1 MKQAYQELYNEL
13 SGFISQERLIH
24 DELRTLAYGT
34 DASFYRLIPQLVV
47 RVDSEQEVI
56 AVLKATA
63 ARQLPVTFRAAG
75 TSLSGQA
82 VTDSVLIQLS
92 SNWRG
97 YRIHDQG
104 DSVSLQPGVIGGKA
118 NQLLA
123 PYQRKIGPDPASI
136 NAAMIG
142 GIAANNASGMCC
154 GTAQNSYN
162 TVEHMRVIMAD
173 GTLLDTADESSCKA
187 FEQSHAGLLAELKTL
202 GEKTRDNQQL
212 ADLIRHKYRLK
223 NTTGYSLNSL
233 VDYSDP
239 FEILKHLM
247 IGSEGTL
254 GFISEVTYRTV
265 IEHPLKAAAM
275 IFFPDMESTCRAV
288 TAMKPTPVAA
298 VELIDRAGLRA
309 VEDKSGMPE
318 ILKTL
323 GDDAAALLVDVR
335 GSERDELEQKLA
347 QVTAAITDI
356 ETVAPIE
363 FTEDSA
369 TYDLYWKIRKGL
381 FPAVGAVR
389 MTGTTVIIEDVAFPI
404 EQLAEG
410 VQELQQ
416 VFRKYGYDE
425 ALLFGHA
432 LEGNLH
438 FVFTQGFD
446 DPEEITRYQQL
457 MDDVANLVAV
467 KYKGSLKAE
476 HGTGRNMAP
485 YVELEWGKD
494 AYDLMWQ
501 LKALFDPGHLLNPD
515 VILTRNPNLHL
526 ENLKPLPPADSLI
539 DKCIECGF
547 CESSCPSRN
556 LSLTPRQRIVIWRE
570 INRLEDTA
578 DQGGS
583 GQQEAERLKEL
594 VSEYD
599 YQGID
604 TCAACGLCEMNC
616 PVSINTG
623 DLTRSLRHER
633 NKGYAGT
640 AKWIAGHFETVAN
653 TSRTMLKVTDGMH
666 ALVGSKNMSTITS
679 MARKVSGNRVQQWTP
694 SMPKA
699 SPKIDDILKRMPM
712 RQPEKRL
719 QGDVTEASLT
729 EGRQGLTDDNR
740 VVYLPSC
747 ATRIMGAARH
757 QGEDR
762 STPEVT
768 ISLLNKAGF
777 EVIFPDRLG
786 DQCCGMP
793 FQSKGQFDAAAVK
806 ADQLNKAL
814 LSATDNGRYPVF
826 CDTSPCLMQ
835 MREKLDS
842 RLRLHEQVEFIYDF
856 VLPRL
861 TIAVKKDRIALHVTC
876 STTKMGLADKFL
888 ALAKAC
894 ADEVITPPDIT
905 CCGFAGDKGF
915 SQPELNASALKD
927 LSDAV
932 ATCDEGYS
940 NSRTCEIGLSEHSG
954 IPYQSIIYLVD
965 RLSTAKAV

>member
-1 MKQAYQELYNEL
+1 MKQQYQELYNEL
-13 SGFISQERLIH
+13 RQFMPEERLIH
-24 DELRTLAYGT
+24 DQLRTLAYGT

-47 RVDSEQEVI
+47 RVDNEDEVSR
-56 AVLKATA
+56 VLKLTR
-63 ARQLPVTFRAAG
+63 ARKLPVTFRAAG

-97 YRIHDQG
+97 YQVHDLG
-104 DSVSLQPGVIGGKA
+104 DRVSLQPGVIGGKA
-118 NQLLA
+118 NQILA

-162 TVEHMRVIMAD
+162 TVDSMRIIMAD
-173 GTLLDTADESSCKA
+173 GTLLDTADPSSRQA
-187 FEQSHAGLLAELKTL
+187 FEHSHGELLSELKKLGEETRANRELAE
-202 GEKTRDNQQL
+202 
-212 ADLIRHKYRLK
+212 LIRHKYRLK

-239 FEILKHLM
+239 FDILMHLM

-265 IEHPLKAAAM
+265 EEHPLKAAAM
-275 IFFPDMESTCRAV
+275 IFFPDIETTCRAV

-298 VELIDRAGLRA
+298 VELMDRAGLHA
-309 VEDKSGMPE
+309 VEDQPGMPE

-323 GDDAAALLVDVR
+323 GEDAAALLVDVR
-335 GSERDELEQKLA
+335 GSTRDELDQKLA
-347 QVTAAITDI
+347 EVTAAIAGI

-363 FTEDSA
+363 FTEDPA
-369 TYDLYWKIRKGL
+369 TYALYWKIRKGL

-389 MTGTTVIIEDVAFPI
+389 LTGTTVIIEDVAFPI

-410 VQELQQ
+410 VLELQQ

-446 DPEEITRYQQL
+446 DDKEVERYKLL
-457 MDDVANLVAV
+457 MDEVAGLVAV

-485 YVELEWGKD
+485 FVELEWGKD
-494 AYDLMWQ
+494 AYQLMWQ
-501 LKALFDPGHLLNPD
+501 LKAVFDAENLLNPD
-515 VILTRNPNLHL
+515 VILTRNENLHL
-526 ENLKPLPPADSLI
+526 ENLKPLPPASELV

-556 LSLTPRQRIVIWRE
+556 LSLSPRQRIVIWRE
-570 INRLEDTA
+570 INRLEAAGDDA
-578 DQGGS
+578 D
-583 GQQEAERLKEL
+583 RLKEM
-594 VSEYD
+594 VGEYD

-604 TCAACGLCEMNC
+604 TCAGCGLCEEKC

-633 NKGYAGT
+633 NKGYSGVSS
-640 AKWIAGHFETVAN
+640 WLGSHFEGVAN
-653 TSRTMLKVTDGMH
+653 SSRVMLKVADGMH
-666 ALVGSKNMSTITS
+666 AAVGSKTMSAVTGA
-679 MARKVSGNRVQQWTP
+679 ARKISGNRVQQWTP
-694 SMPKA
+694 SMPRA
-699 SPKIDDILKRMPM
+699 APKMDTVLKQYP
-712 RQPEKRL
+712 PSH
-719 QGDVTEASLT
+719 QGDK
-729 EGRQGLTDDNR
+729 

-747 ATRIMGAARH
+747 ATRIMGPARD

-762 STPEVT
+762 STPEVAM
-768 ISLLNKAGF
+768 SLLNKAGF
-777 EVIFPDRLG
+777 SVVIPEELG
-786 DQCCGMP
+786 AQCCGMP
-793 FQSKGQFDAAAVK
+793 FQSKGQFETADAK
-806 ADQLNKAL
+806 AEELNQAL
-814 LSATDNGRYPVF
+814 LKATHNGLYPVF
-826 CDTSPCLMQ
+826 CDTSPCLMR
-835 MREKLDS
+835 MRDKLDS
-842 RLRLHEQVEFIYDF
+842 RLRLYEQVEFIHDF

-861 TIAVKKDRIALHVTC
+861 TLSSQVERIALHVTC
-876 STTKMGLADKFL
+876 STTKMGLADKFVS
-888 ALAKAC
+888 LAKAC
-894 ADEVITPPDIT
+894 AKEVVIPPDIT

-915 SQPELNASALKD
+915 SHPELNAAALKD
-927 LSDAV
+927 LPTAV
-932 ATCDEGYS
+932 AGCTEGYS

-965 RLSTAKAV
+965 RLAQNRSA

>member
-1 MKQAYQELYNEL
+1 MKQQYQELYQEL
-13 SGFISQERLIH
+13 RQFMPEERLIH
-24 DELRTLAYGT
+24 DDLRTLAYGT

-47 RVDSEQEVI
+47 RVDNEEEVSR
-56 AVLKATA
+56 VLKLTQ
-63 ARQLPVTFRAAG
+63 ARKLPVTFRAGG

-82 VTDSVLIQLS
+82 VTDSVLVQLS
-92 SNWRG
+92 SNWRN
-97 YRIHDQG
+97 YQIHDLG
-104 DSVSLQPGVIGGKA
+104 DKVSLQPGVIGGKA
-118 NQLLA
+118 NALLA

-162 TVEHMRVIMAD
+162 TVDSMRLIMAD
-173 GTLLDTADESSCKA
+173 GTLLNTADPDSRKA
-187 FEQSHAGLLAELKTL
+187 FEQSHGDLLASLKQL
-202 GEKTRDNQQL
+202 GEETRANSEL
-212 ADLIRHKYRLK
+212 AELIRHKYRLK

-233 VDYSDP
+233 VDYADP
-239 FEILKHLM
+239 FDILMHLM

-265 IEHPLKAAAM
+265 EEHPLKAAAL
-275 IFFPDMESTCRAV
+275 IFFPEMESTCRAV
-288 TAMKPTPVAA
+288 TSMKPTPVAA
-298 VELIDRAGLRA
+298 VELIDRAGLKA
-309 VEDKSGMPE
+309 VEDQAGMPD

-323 GDDAAALLVDVR
+323 GDEAAALLVDVR
-335 GSERDELEQKLA
+335 AGTREELDQKLA
-347 QVTAAITDI
+347 EVTAAIEGI

-363 FTEDSA
+363 FTEDA
-369 TYDLYWKIRKGL
+369 DTYALYWKIRKGL

-389 MTGTTVIIEDVAFPI
+389 LTGTTVIIEDVAFPI

-410 VQELQQ
+410 VLELQQ

-446 DPEEITRYQQL
+446 DDKEVERYKLL
-457 MDDVANLVAV
+457 MDEVADLVAV

-485 YVELEWGKD
+485 FVELEWGKD
-494 AYDLMWQ
+494 AYELMWK
-501 LKALFDPGHLLNPD
+501 LKAAFDPGHLLNPD
-515 VILTRNPNLHL
+515 VILTRNENLHL
-526 ENLKPLPPADSLI
+526 ENLKPLPPASELV

-570 INRLEDTA
+570 INRLETA
-578 DQGGS
+578 GED
-583 GQQEAERLKEL
+583 AERLRTME
-594 VSEYD
+594 SEYD

-604 TCAACGLCEMNC
+604 TCAACGLCETKC

-623 DLTRSLRHER
+623 DLTRNLRHER
-633 NKGYAGT
+633 NKGYAGV
-640 AKWIAGHFETVAN
+640 ASWLSDHFEGVAS
-653 TSRTMLKVTDGMH
+653 TSRTMLKVADGVH
-666 ALVGSKNMSTITS
+666 AAIGSKAMSTVTG
-679 MARKVSGNRVQQWTP
+679 ATRKLSGNRVQQWTP

-699 SPKIDDILKRMPM
+699 TPKMDTILKQYPP
-712 RQPEKRL
+712 RQ
-719 QGDVTEASLT
+719 QGDK
-729 EGRQGLTDDNR
+729 

-747 ATRIMGAARH
+747 ATRIMGPARN

-762 STPEVT
+762 STPEVAM
-768 ISLLNKAGF
+768 SLLNKAGF
-777 EVIFPDRLG
+777 SVTFPENLG
-786 DQCCGMP
+786 AQCCGMP
-793 FQSKGQFDAAAVK
+793 FRSKGQFDAADART
-806 ADQLNKAL
+806 AELNQAL
-814 LSATDNGRYPVF
+814 LKATDNGRYPVF

-835 MREKLDS
+835 MRDKLDS
-842 RLRLHEQVEFIYDF
+842 RLRLYEQVEFIHDF

-861 TIAVKKDRIALHVTC
+861 TFTSKKERIALHVTC
-876 STTKMGLADKFL
+876 STTKMGLADKFI
-888 ALAKAC
+888 ALAQAC
-894 ADEVITPPDIT
+894 AREVVIPPDIT

-927 LSDAV
+927 LPEAV
-932 ATCDEGYS
+932 AGCEEGYS

-965 RLSTAKAV
+965 RLTECSSAD

>member
-34 DASFYRLIPQLVV
+34 DASFYRLIPQLEV

-239 FEILKHLM
+239 FDILKHLM

-309 VEDKSGMPE
+309 VEDKPGMPE

-323 GDDAAALLVDVR
+323 GDNAAALLVDVR
-335 GSERDELEQKLA
+335 GSERGELDRKLA
-347 QVTAAITDI
+347 EVTAAITDI

-410 VQELQQ
+410 VLELQQ

-446 DPEEITRYQQL
+446 DPKEVERYQQL
-457 MDDVANLVAV
+457 MDEVADLVAV

-494 AYDLMWQ
+494 AYELMWQ
-501 LKALFDPGHLLNPD
+501 LKGLFDPGHLLNPD

-578 DQGGS
+578 DQGES

-633 NKGYAGT
+633 NKGYAGA
-640 AKWIAGHFETVAN
+640 AKWIADHFETVAN

-666 ALVGSKNMSTITS
+666 ALVGSKKMSTITS
-679 MARKVSGNRVQQWTP
+679 VARKVSGNRVQQWTP

-699 SPKIDDILKRMPM
+699 SPKIDNILKRMPM
-712 RQPEKRL
+712 SQPEKRL
-719 QGDVTEASLT
+719 QGDVAEASLT
-729 EGRQGLTDDNR
+729 EGAQGLTDDNR

-814 LSATDNGRYPVF
+814 LTATENGRYPVF

-842 RLRLHEQVEFIYDF
+842 RLRLYEQVEFIYDF

-861 TIAVKKDRIALHVTC
+861 TITAKKDRIALHITC
-876 STTKMGLADKFL
+876 STTKMGLADKFI

-927 LSDAV
+927 LSVAV
-932 ATCDEGYS
+932 AGCDEGYS
-940 NSRTCEIGLSEHSG
+940 NSRTCEIGLSEYSG

-965 RLSTAKAV
+965 RLSTAKAT

>member
-1 MKQAYQELYNEL
+1 MKQQYQELYNEL
-13 SGFISQERLIH
+13 RQFMPDERLIH

-47 RVDSEQEVI
+47 RVDNEDEVSR
-56 AVLKATA
+56 VLKLTQ
-63 ARQLPVTFRAAG
+63 ARKLPVTFRAAG

-92 SNWRG
+92 SHWRG
-97 YRIHDQG
+97 YQVHDLG
-104 DSVSLQPGVIGGKA
+104 DKVSLQPGVIGGKA
-118 NQLLA
+118 NNILA

-162 TVEHMRVIMAD
+162 TVEHMRVTLAD
-173 GTLLDTADESSCKA
+173 GTLLDTADPKSRKA
-187 FEQSHAGLLAELKTL
+187 FEQSHGELLAKLKQL
-202 GEKTRDNQQL
+202 GEETRANTEL
-212 ADLIRHKYRLK
+212 AELIRHKYRLK

-239 FEILKHLM
+239 FDILLHLM

-265 IEHPLKAAAM
+265 VEHPLKAAAM
-275 IFFPDMESTCRAV
+275 IFFPDMASTCRAV
-288 TAMKPTPVAA
+288 VAMKPTPVAA
-298 VELIDRAGLRA
+298 VELIDRAGLKA
-309 VEDKSGMPE
+309 VEDNVGMPE

-335 GSERDELEQKLA
+335 AGDRDELDQKLSE
-347 QVTAAITDI
+347 VTAAITGI
-356 ETVAPIE
+356 ETVSPIE
-363 FTEDSA
+363 FTEDPE
-369 TYDLYWKIRKGL
+369 TYALYWKIRKGL

-389 MTGTTVIIEDVAFPI
+389 LTGTTVIIEDVAFPI

-410 VQELQQ
+410 VLELQQ

-446 DPEEITRYQQL
+446 DEKEVERYKLL
-457 MDDVANLVAV
+457 MDDVAQLVAV

-485 YVELEWGKD
+485 FVELEWGKD
-494 AYDLMWQ
+494 AYNLMWQ
-501 LKALFDPGHLLNPD
+501 LKAIFDPENLLNPD
-515 VILTRNPNLHL
+515 VILTRNENLHL
-526 ENLKPLPPADSLI
+526 ENLKPLPPASELI

-556 LSLTPRQRIVIWRE
+556 LSLSPRQRIVIWRE
-570 INRLEDTA
+570 INRLEA
-578 DQGGS
+578 SGS
-583 GQQEAERLKEL
+583 DASRLSEMVK
-594 VSEYD
+594 EYD

-604 TCAACGLCEMNC
+604 TCAGCGLCEMNC
-616 PVSINTG
+616 PVNINTG
-623 DLTRSLRHER
+623 DLTRSLRQER
-633 NKGYAGT
+633 NKKHSGVSEWLGS
-640 AKWIAGHFETVAN
+640 HFEGVAN
-653 TSRTMLKVTDGMH
+653 TSRTMLKIADGMH
-666 ALVGSKNMSTITS
+666 AAVGSKAMSAVTGT
-679 MARKVSGNRVQQWTP
+679 ARKVSGNRVQQWTP

-699 SPKIDDILKRMPM
+699 APKMDTIIKQYP
-712 RQPEKRL
+712 PRL
-719 QGDVTEASLT
+719 QGDK
-729 EGRQGLTDDNR
+729 

-747 ATRIMGAARH
+747 ATRIMGAARN

-762 STPEVT
+762 STPEVAM
-768 ISLLNKAGF
+768 SLLNKAGF
-777 EVIFPDRLG
+777 SVLFPDGLG
-786 DQCCGMP
+786 AQCCGMP
-793 FQSKGQFDAAAVK
+793 FQSKGQFETADAK
-806 ADQLNKAL
+806 AEELNQAL
-814 LSATDNGRYPVF
+814 LKATDNGLYPVF
-826 CDTSPCLMQ
+826 CDTSPCLMR
-835 MREKLDS
+835 MRDKLDS
-842 RLRLHEQVEFIYDF
+842 RLRLYEQVEFIHDF

-861 TIAVKKDRIALHVTC
+861 TLSSQVERIALHVTC
-876 STTKMGLADKFL
+876 STTKMGLADKFV

-894 ADEVITPPDIT
+894 AKEVVIPPDIT

-915 SQPELNASALKD
+915 THPELNAAALND
-927 LSDAV
+927 LPKAV
-932 ATCDEGYS
+932 SGCNEGYS
-940 NSRTCEIGLSEHSG
+940 NSRTCEIGLSEYSG

-965 RLSTAKAV
+965 RLTEAESV

>member
-1 MKQAYQELYNEL
+1 MKQQYQELYNEL
-13 SGFISQERLIH
+13 RQFMPDERLIH

-47 RVDSEQEVI
+47 RVDNEDEVSR
-56 AVLKATA
+56 VLKLTQ

-92 SNWRG
+92 SHWRG
-97 YRIHDQG
+97 YQVHDLG
-104 DSVSLQPGVIGGKA
+104 DKVSLQPGVIGGKA
-118 NQLLA
+118 NNILA

-162 TVEHMRVIMAD
+162 TVEHMRVTLAD
-173 GTLLDTADESSCKA
+173 GTLLDTADPKSRKA
-187 FEQSHAGLLAELKTL
+187 FEQSHGELLAKLKQL
-202 GEKTRDNQQL
+202 GEETRANTEL
-212 ADLIRHKYRLK
+212 AELIRHKYRLK

-239 FEILKHLM
+239 FDILLHLM

-265 IEHPLKAAAM
+265 VEHPLKAAAM
-275 IFFPDMESTCRAV
+275 IFFPDMASTCRAV
-288 TAMKPTPVAA
+288 VAMKPTPVAA
-298 VELIDRAGLRA
+298 VELIDRAGLKA
-309 VEDKSGMPE
+309 VEDNAGMPE

-335 GSERDELEQKLA
+335 ASDRDELDRKLSD
-347 QVTAAITDI
+347 VTAAIAGI
-356 ETVAPIE
+356 ETVSPIE
-363 FTEDSA
+363 FTEDPE
-369 TYDLYWKIRKGL
+369 TYALYWKIRKGL

-389 MTGTTVIIEDVAFPI
+389 LTGTTVIIEDVAFPI

-410 VQELQQ
+410 VLELQQ

-446 DPEEITRYQQL
+446 DEKEVERYKLL
-457 MDDVANLVAV
+457 MDDVAQLVAV

-485 YVELEWGKD
+485 FVELEWGKD
-494 AYDLMWQ
+494 AYNLMWQ
-501 LKALFDPGHLLNPD
+501 LKAIFDPENLLNPD
-515 VILTRNPNLHL
+515 VILTRNENLHL
-526 ENLKPLPPADSLI
+526 ENLKPLPPASELI

-556 LSLTPRQRIVIWRE
+556 LSLSPRQRIVIWRE
-570 INRLEDTA
+570 INRLEA
-578 DQGGS
+578 SGS
-583 GQQEAERLKEL
+583 DASRLSEMVK
-594 VSEYD
+594 EYD

-604 TCAACGLCEMNC
+604 TCAGCGLCEMNC
-616 PVSINTG
+616 PVNINTG
-623 DLTRSLRHER
+623 DLTRSLRQER
-633 NKGYAGT
+633 NKKHSGVSEWLGS
-640 AKWIAGHFETVAN
+640 HFEGVAN
-653 TSRTMLKVTDGMH
+653 TSRTMLKIADGMH
-666 ALVGSKNMSTITS
+666 AAVGSKAMSAVTGT
-679 MARKVSGNRVQQWTP
+679 ARKVSGNRVQQWTP

-699 SPKIDDILKRMPM
+699 APKMDTIIKQYP
-712 RQPEKRL
+712 PRL
-719 QGDVTEASLT
+719 QGDK
-729 EGRQGLTDDNR
+729 

-747 ATRIMGAARH
+747 ATRIMGAARN

-762 STPEVT
+762 STPEVAM
-768 ISLLNKAGF
+768 SLLNKAGF
-777 EVIFPDRLG
+777 SVLFPDGLG
-786 DQCCGMP
+786 AQCCGMP
-793 FQSKGQFDAAAVK
+793 FQSKGQFKTADAK
-806 ADQLNKAL
+806 AEELNQAL
-814 LSATDNGRYPVF
+814 LKATDNGLYPVF
-826 CDTSPCLMQ
+826 CDTSPCLMR
-835 MREKLDS
+835 MRDKLDS
-842 RLRLHEQVEFIYDF
+842 RLRLYEQVEFIHDF

-861 TIAVKKDRIALHVTC
+861 TLSSQVERIALHVTC
-876 STTKMGLADKFL
+876 STTKMGLADKFV

-894 ADEVITPPDIT
+894 AKEVVIPPDIT

-915 SQPELNASALKD
+915 THPELNAAALND
-927 LSDAV
+927 LPKAV
-932 ATCDEGYS
+932 SGCNEGYS
-940 NSRTCEIGLSEHSG
+940 NSRTCEIGLSEYSG

-965 RLSTAKAV
+965 RLAEAESV

>member
-1 MKQAYQELYNEL
+1 MKQQYQELYNEL
-13 SGFISQERLIH
+13 RQFMPDERLIH

-47 RVDSEQEVI
+47 RVDNEDEVSR
-56 AVLKATA
+56 VLKLTQ
-63 ARQLPVTFRAAG
+63 ARKLPVTFRAAG

-92 SNWRG
+92 SHWRG
-97 YRIHDQG
+97 YQVHDLG
-104 DSVSLQPGVIGGKA
+104 DKVSLQPGVIGGKA
-118 NQLLA
+118 NNILA

-162 TVEHMRVIMAD
+162 TVEHMRVTLAD
-173 GTLLDTADESSCKA
+173 GTLLDTADSKSRKA
-187 FEQSHAGLLAELKTL
+187 FEQSHGELLAKLKQL
-202 GEKTRDNQQL
+202 GEETRANTEL
-212 ADLIRHKYRLK
+212 AELIRHKYRLK

-239 FEILKHLM
+239 FDILLHLM

-265 IEHPLKAAAM
+265 VEHPLKAAAM
-275 IFFPDMESTCRAV
+275 VFFPDMESTCRAV
-288 TAMKPTPVAA
+288 VAMKPTPVAA
-298 VELIDRAGLRA
+298 VELIDRAGLKA
-309 VEDKSGMPE
+309 VEDNAGMPD

-335 GSERDELEQKLA
+335 ASDRDELDQKLSE
-347 QVTAAITDI
+347 VTAAITGI
-356 ETVAPIE
+356 ETVSPIE
-363 FTEDSA
+363 FTEDPE
-369 TYDLYWKIRKGL
+369 TYALYWKIRKGL

-389 MTGTTVIIEDVAFPI
+389 LTGTTVIIEDVAFPI

-410 VQELQQ
+410 VLELQQ

-446 DPEEITRYQQL
+446 DEKEVERYKLL
-457 MDDVANLVAV
+457 MDDVAQLVAV

-485 YVELEWGKD
+485 FVELEWGKD
-494 AYDLMWQ
+494 AYNLMWQ
-501 LKALFDPGHLLNPD
+501 LKAIFDPENLLNPD
-515 VILTRNPNLHL
+515 VILTRNENLHL
-526 ENLKPLPPADSLI
+526 ENLKPLPPASELI

-556 LSLTPRQRIVIWRE
+556 LSLSPRQRIVIWRE
-570 INRLEDTA
+570 INRLEA
-578 DQGGS
+578 SGS
-583 GQQEAERLKEL
+583 DASRLSEMVK
-594 VSEYD
+594 EYD

-604 TCAACGLCEMNC
+604 TCAGCGLCEMNC
-616 PVSINTG
+616 PVNINTG
-623 DLTRSLRHER
+623 DLTRSLRQER
-633 NKGYAGT
+633 NKKHSGVSEWLGS
-640 AKWIAGHFETVAN
+640 HFEGVAN
-653 TSRTMLKVTDGMH
+653 TSRTMLKIADGMH
-666 ALVGSKNMSTITS
+666 AAVGSKAMSAVTGT
-679 MARKVSGNRVQQWTP
+679 ARKVSGNRVQQWTP

-699 SPKIDDILKRMPM
+699 APKMDTIIKQYP
-712 RQPEKRL
+712 PRL
-719 QGDVTEASLT
+719 QGDK
-729 EGRQGLTDDNR
+729 

-747 ATRIMGAARH
+747 ATRIMGAARN

-762 STPEVT
+762 STPEVAM
-768 ISLLNKAGF
+768 SLLNKAGF
-777 EVIFPDRLG
+777 SVLFPDGLG
-786 DQCCGMP
+786 AQCCGMP
-793 FQSKGQFDAAAVK
+793 FQSKGQFETADAK
-806 ADQLNKAL
+806 AEELNQAL
-814 LSATDNGRYPVF
+814 LKATDNGLYPVF
-826 CDTSPCLMQ
+826 CDTSPCLMR
-835 MREKLDS
+835 MRDKLDS
-842 RLRLHEQVEFIYDF
+842 RLRLYEQVEFIHDF

-861 TIAVKKDRIALHVTC
+861 TLSSQVERIALHVTC
-876 STTKMGLADKFL
+876 STTKMGLADKFV

-894 ADEVITPPDIT
+894 AKEVVIPPDIT

-915 SQPELNASALKD
+915 THPELNAAALND
-927 LSDAV
+927 LPKAV
-932 ATCDEGYS
+932 SGCNEGYS
-940 NSRTCEIGLSEHSG
+940 NSRTCEIGLSEYSG

-965 RLSTAKAV
+965 RLTEAESV

>member
-1 MKQAYQELYNEL
+1 MKQQYQELYNEL
-13 SGFISQERLIH
+13 RQFMPDERLIH

-47 RVDSEQEVI
+47 RVDNEDEVSR
-56 AVLKATA
+56 VLKLTQ
-63 ARQLPVTFRAAG
+63 ARKLPVTFRAAG

-92 SNWRG
+92 SHWRG
-97 YRIHDQG
+97 YQVHDLG
-104 DSVSLQPGVIGGKA
+104 DKVSLQPGVIGGKA
-118 NQLLA
+118 NNILA

-162 TVEHMRVIMAD
+162 TVEHMRVTLAD
-173 GTLLDTADESSCKA
+173 GTLLDTADSKSRKA
-187 FEQSHAGLLAELKTL
+187 FEQSHGELLAKLKQL
-202 GEKTRDNQQL
+202 GEETRANTEL
-212 ADLIRHKYRLK
+212 AELIRHKYRLK

-239 FEILKHLM
+239 FDILLHLM

-265 IEHPLKAAAM
+265 VEHPLKAAAM
-275 IFFPDMESTCRAV
+275 VFFPDMESTCRAV
-288 TAMKPTPVAA
+288 VAMKPTPVAA
-298 VELIDRAGLRA
+298 VELIDRAGLKA
-309 VEDKSGMPE
+309 VEDNAGMPE

-335 GSERDELEQKLA
+335 ASDRDELDQKLSE
-347 QVTAAITDI
+347 VTAAITGI
-356 ETVAPIE
+356 ETVSPIE
-363 FTEDSA
+363 FTEDPE
-369 TYDLYWKIRKGL
+369 TYALYWKIRKGL

-389 MTGTTVIIEDVAFPI
+389 LTGTTVIIEDVAFPI

-410 VQELQQ
+410 VLELQQ

-446 DPEEITRYQQL
+446 DEKEVERYKLL
-457 MDDVANLVAV
+457 MDDVAQLVAV

-485 YVELEWGKD
+485 FVELEWGKD
-494 AYDLMWQ
+494 AYNLMWQ
-501 LKALFDPGHLLNPD
+501 LKAIFDPENLLNPD
-515 VILTRNPNLHL
+515 VILTRNENLHL
-526 ENLKPLPPADSLI
+526 ENLKPLPPASELI

-556 LSLTPRQRIVIWRE
+556 LSLSPRQRIVIWRE
-570 INRLEDTA
+570 INRLEA
-578 DQGGS
+578 SGS
-583 GQQEAERLKEL
+583 DASRLSEMVK
-594 VSEYD
+594 EYD

-604 TCAACGLCEMNC
+604 TCAGCGLCEMNC
-616 PVSINTG
+616 PVNINTG
-623 DLTRSLRHER
+623 DLTRSLRQER
-633 NKGYAGT
+633 NKKHSGVSEWLGS
-640 AKWIAGHFETVAN
+640 HFEGVAN
-653 TSRTMLKVTDGMH
+653 TSRTMLKIADGMH
-666 ALVGSKNMSTITS
+666 AAVGSKAMSAVTGT
-679 MARKVSGNRVQQWTP
+679 ARKVSGNRVQQWTP

-699 SPKIDDILKRMPM
+699 APKMDTIIKQYP
-712 RQPEKRL
+712 PRL
-719 QGDVTEASLT
+719 QGDK
-729 EGRQGLTDDNR
+729 

-747 ATRIMGAARH
+747 ATRIMGAARN

-762 STPEVT
+762 STPEVAM
-768 ISLLNKAGF
+768 SLLNKAGF
-777 EVIFPDRLG
+777 SVLFPDGLG
-786 DQCCGMP
+786 AQCCGMP
-793 FQSKGQFDAAAVK
+793 FQSKGQFETADAK
-806 ADQLNKAL
+806 AEELNQAL
-814 LSATDNGRYPVF
+814 LKATDNGLYPVF
-826 CDTSPCLMQ
+826 CDTSPCLMR
-835 MREKLDS
+835 MRDKLDS
-842 RLRLHEQVEFIYDF
+842 RLRLYEQVEFIHDF

-861 TIAVKKDRIALHVTC
+861 TLSSQVERIALHVTC
-876 STTKMGLADKFL
+876 STTKMGLADKFV

-894 ADEVITPPDIT
+894 AKEVVIPPDIT

-915 SQPELNASALKD
+915 THPELNAAALND
-927 LSDAV
+927 LPKAV
-932 ATCDEGYS
+932 SGCNEGYS
-940 NSRTCEIGLSEHSG
+940 NSRTCEIGLSEYSG

-965 RLSTAKAV
+965 RLTEAESV

>member
-13 SGFISQERLIH
+13 SGFISKERLIH

-47 RVDSEQEVI
+47 RVDNEQEVI

-63 ARQLPVTFRAAG
+63 ARNLPVTFRAAG

-97 YRIHDQG
+97 YRIHGHG
-104 DSVSLQPGVIGGKA
+104 DAVSLQPGVIGGKA

-123 PYQRKIGPDPASI
+123 PFQRKIGPDPASI

-162 TVEHMRVIMAD
+162 TVENMRVIMAD
-173 GTLLDTADESSCKA
+173 GTLLDTADEGSRKA
-187 FEQSHAGLLAELKTL
+187 FEQCHGGLLAELKAL
-202 GEKTRDNQQL
+202 GEKTRNNQQL

-265 IEHPLKAAAM
+265 IEHPLKAAAL
-275 IFFPDMESTCRAV
+275 IFFPDMESTCHAV

-309 VEDKSGMPE
+309 VEDQAGMPE

-323 GDDAAALLVDVR
+323 GDEAAALLVDVR
-335 GSERDELEQKLA
+335 GSERDELDQKLTE
-347 QVTAAITDI
+347 VTAAIADI
-356 ETVAPIE
+356 ETLAPIE
-363 FTEDSA
+363 FTEDAA
-369 TYDLYWKIRKGL
+369 TYALYWKIRKGL
-381 FPAVGAVR
+381 FPAVGAIR

-410 VQELQQ
+410 VLELQQ

-446 DPEEITRYQQL
+446 DPKEVERYQQL
-457 MDDVANLVAV
+457 MDEVADLVAV

-494 AYDLMWQ
+494 AYELMWQ
-501 LKALFDPGHLLNPD
+501 LKALFDPEHLLNPD

-570 INRLEDTA
+570 INRLEDSA
-578 DQGGS
+578 DQGNNS
-583 GQQEAERLKEL
+583 LQEADRLKAL

-633 NKGYAGT
+633 NKGYART

-653 TSRTMLKVTDGMH
+653 TSRAMLKIADGMH
-666 ALVGSKNMSTITS
+666 TLVGSKNMSAITS
-679 MARKVSGNRVQQWTP
+679 AARKVSGNRVQQWTP

-699 SPKIDDILKRMPM
+699 SPKIDEILTRVPLN
-712 RQPEKRL
+712 QPEKRL
-719 QGDVTEASLT
+719 QGDVAAAPHTVTSD
-729 EGRQGLTDDNR
+729 LTDDSR

-747 ATRIMGAARH
+747 ATRIMGAARN

-762 STPEVT
+762 STPEVAL
-768 ISLLNKAGF
+768 SLLNKAGF
-777 EVIFPDRLG
+777 EVIFPDHLG

-793 FQSKGQFDAAAVK
+793 FQSKGQFDAANAK
-806 ADQLNKAL
+806 AEQLNNAL
-814 LSATDNGRYPVF
+814 LAATENGRYPVF

-842 RLRLHEQVEFIYDF
+842 RLRLYEQVEFIHDF

-861 TIAVKKDRIALHVTC
+861 TITAKKDRIALHITC
-876 STTKMGLADKFL
+876 STTKMGLADKFK
-888 ALAKAC
+888 ALASAC
-894 ADEVITPPDIT
+894 ADDVVIPPDIT

-927 LSDAV
+927 LPDVV
-932 ATCDEGYS
+932 AGCDEGYS

-965 RLSTAKAV
+965 RLSTRKA

>member
-1 MKQAYQELYNEL
+1 MKQQYQELYNEL
-13 SGFISQERLIH
+13 REFMPNERLIH

-47 RVDSEQEVI
+47 RVDNEDEVSR
-56 AVLKATA
+56 VLKLTQ
-63 ARQLPVTFRAAG
+63 ARKLPVTFRAAG

-97 YRIHDQG
+97 YQVHDLG
-104 DSVSLQPGVIGGKA
+104 DKVSLQPGVIGGKA
-118 NQLLA
+118 NNILA

-162 TVEHMRVIMAD
+162 TVEHMRVTLAD
-173 GTLLDTADESSCKA
+173 GTLLDTADSESRKA
-187 FEQSHAGLLAELKTL
+187 FEQSHGELLAKLKQL
-202 GEKTRDNQQL
+202 GEETRANTEL
-212 ADLIRHKYRLK
+212 AELIRHKYRLK

-239 FEILKHLM
+239 FDILLHLM

-265 IEHPLKAAAM
+265 VEHPLKAAAM

-288 TAMKPTPVAA
+288 VAMKPTPVAA
-298 VELIDRAGLRA
+298 VELIDRAGLKA
-309 VEDKSGMPE
+309 VEDNAGMPE

-335 GSERDELEQKLA
+335 ASDRDELDQKLSE
-347 QVTAAITDI
+347 VTTAITGI
-356 ETVAPIE
+356 ETVSPIE
-363 FTEDSA
+363 FTEDPE
-369 TYDLYWKIRKGL
+369 TYALYWKIRKGL

-389 MTGTTVIIEDVAFPI
+389 LTGTTVIIEDVAFPI

-410 VQELQQ
+410 VLELQQ

-446 DPEEITRYQQL
+446 DEKEVERYKLL
-457 MDDVANLVAV
+457 MDDVAQLVAV

-485 YVELEWGKD
+485 FVELEWGKD
-494 AYDLMWQ
+494 AYNLMWQ
-501 LKALFDPGHLLNPD
+501 LKAIFDPENLLNPD
-515 VILTRNPNLHL
+515 VILTRNENLHL
-526 ENLKPLPPADSLI
+526 ENLKPLPPASELI

-556 LSLTPRQRIVIWRE
+556 LSLSPRQRIVIWRE
-570 INRLEDTA
+570 INRLEA
-578 DQGGS
+578 SGS
-583 GQQEAERLKEL
+583 DASRLSEMVK
-594 VSEYD
+594 EYD

-604 TCAACGLCEMNC
+604 TCAGCGLCEMNC
-616 PVSINTG
+616 PVNINTG
-623 DLTRSLRHER
+623 DLTRSLRQER
-633 NKGYAGT
+633 NKKHSGVSEWLGS
-640 AKWIAGHFETVAN
+640 HFEGVAN
-653 TSRTMLKVTDGMH
+653 TSRTMLKIADGMH
-666 ALVGSKNMSTITS
+666 AAVGSKAMSAVTGT
-679 MARKVSGNRVQQWTP
+679 ARKVSGNRVQQWTP

-699 SPKIDDILKRMPM
+699 APKMDTIIKQYP
-712 RQPEKRL
+712 PRL
-719 QGDVTEASLT
+719 QGDK
-729 EGRQGLTDDNR
+729 

-747 ATRIMGAARH
+747 ATRIMGAARN

-762 STPEVT
+762 STPEVAM
-768 ISLLNKAGF
+768 SLLNKAGF
-777 EVIFPDRLG
+777 SVLFPDGLG
-786 DQCCGMP
+786 AQCCGMP
-793 FQSKGQFDAAAVK
+793 FQSKGQFETADAK
-806 ADQLNKAL
+806 AEELNQAL
-814 LSATDNGRYPVF
+814 LKATDNGLYPVF
-826 CDTSPCLMQ
+826 CDTSPCLMR
-835 MREKLDS
+835 MRDKLDS
-842 RLRLHEQVEFIYDF
+842 RLRLYEQVEFIHDF

-861 TIAVKKDRIALHVTC
+861 TLSSQVERIALHVTC
-876 STTKMGLADKFL
+876 STTKMGLADKFV

-894 ADEVITPPDIT
+894 AKEVVIPPDIT

-915 SQPELNASALKD
+915 THPELNAAALND
-927 LSDAV
+927 LPKAV
-932 ATCDEGYS
+932 SGCNEGYS
-940 NSRTCEIGLSEHSG
+940 NSRTCEIGLSEYSG

-965 RLSTAKAV
+965 RLAEAESVKSDQ